1 MNDPQLIGQIIACP
15 KCAGMILIEAP
26 DEQGDDSALDSNEPL
41 RVASS
46 EERESRDI
54 SDSGQDSFE
63 EKNSPIPQS
72 APKNLPEA
80 PPVLTKEME
89 QPVERKERSE
99 NAPSKSES
107 SFRNSR
113 SRFRFLVLVG
123 VLSGMLTAGIALWGM
138 LSLKQEKQVPQ
149 SEPLVEIAPEGG
161 TDVAV
166 NSRNDEQGDFP
177 ENRNPEA
184 PIVDASEDV
193 TNDDSSDIS
202 AELETS
208 GNSLWDEQ
216 SLIAED
222 PSLQE
227 PTVEEE
233 PALLSKD
240 DEIQEPAID
249 EESSET
255 PTTSNE

>member
-1 MNDPQLIGQIIACP
+1 MKNCSFQICCPSCETHFEVNDPQLIGQIIACP

-99 NAPSKSES
+99 NAPSKSETF
-107 SFRNSR
+107 FRNSR

-208 GNSLWDEQ
+208 GNSLWD
-216 SLIAED
+216 
-222 PSLQE
+222 
-227 PTVEEE
+227 
-233 PALLSKD
+233 
-240 DEIQEPAID
+240 
-249 EESSET
+249 
-255 PTTSNE
+255 